1 MSLIRLLSGLV
12 SLAKILT
19 GLFRDR
25 RLIKTGESRAHAQQS
40 SKSLELVRKAN
51 AARRAVAAD
60 PDGLPGN
67 DPHNRDG

>member
-12 SLAKILT
+12 SLVKIIT

-25 RLIKTGESRAHAQQS
+25 QLIKTGESRAHAQQS

-51 AARRAVAAD
+51 AARRAIVAD
-60 PDGLPGN
+60 PDGMSN
-67 DPHNRDG
+67 DDPHNRDS